1 MCFADDLGEPKLENR
16 NSKLAAIFE
25 FRPYGPQVGSR
36 VSKVKTAFIFPGQ
49 GSQYP
54 GMGRELAE
62 NFGVARQVFDASD
75 AALGFGISKL
85 CFEGPAEELQLTA
98 NTQPAILTASVAAAM
113 VLREKG
119 VHPDFVAGHS
129 LGEYS
134 ALVAAGALR
143 LSDAVRLVRKRGQ
156 YMQEAVPVGQGA
168 MAAILG
174 LDGAV
179 LEEVCREAA
188 QGEVVSPANLNSP
201 GQVVIAGSAAAVARA
216 VEGAKAR
223 GAKRAIM
230 LNVSAPFHSALMK
243 PAQDRLSVDLD
254 ATEVADPQVPL
265 VNNADAQ
272 VVKSASVVRDGLK
285 RQVTAPVRWEE
296 SMRRLRAEGVDL
308 FVEVGPGKVLSG
320 LLRQVDRVAECWH
333 VEDVATLSEVMAH
346 MAPKV
351 DV

>member
-1 MCFADDLGEPKLENR
+1 VRRRSQETGVRIQKSERDCIGIVP
-16 NSKLAAIFE
+16 
-25 FRPYGPQVGSR
+25 
-36 VSKVKTAFIFPGQ
+36 KTAFLFPGQ

-54 GMGRELAE
+54 GMGRELAQISE
-62 NFGVARQVFDASD
+62 CARAVFADAD
-75 AALGFGISKL
+75 TALGFAISKL
-85 CFEGPAEELQLTA
+85 CFEGPADELQLTA
-98 NTQPAILTASVAAAM
+98 NTQPAILTVSAAAAA

-134 ALVAAGALR
+134 ALVAAGALS
-143 LSDAVRLVRKRGQ
+143 LADAVRLVRKRGQ

-174 LDGAV
+174 LDGAT
-179 LEEVCREAA
+179 LDEVCREAA

-216 VEGAKAR
+216 AELAKTR

-230 LNVSAPFHSALMK
+230 LNVSAPFHCALMK

-254 ATEVADPQVPL
+254 ATHVEELQVPL
-265 VNNADAQ
+265 VNNVGAQ
-272 VVKSASVVRDGLK
+272 VVVSSSEAREGLK
-285 RQVTAPVRWEE
+285 QQVTSPVSWEE
-296 SMRRLRAEGVDL
+296 SIRRLRAEGVEL

-320 LLRQVDRVAECWH
+320 LVRQIDRAAECLR
-333 VEDVATLSEVMAH
+333 VEDAATLSEVLVRL
-346 MAPKV
+346 APKAET
-351 DV
+351 